1 MEDKEL
7 CIDYMSGKMFYVNI
21 SDVKNVL
28 LKANER
34 SMLRIKDYERAF
46 EKSDRLLKKYC
57 KKSKRA

>member
-46 EKSDRLLKKYC
+46 EKSDRLLKKY
-57 KKSKRA
+57 